1 MTNALFDKGREGILD
16 DSIAMSAATIKIAL
30 VRGYTFSAAHANL
43 SDVTGAGGAIVGTPI
58 ALSTKTFTAGVLDA
72 ADVTFP
78 LVPTG
83 APIPCVIIYND
94 TGTAS
99 TSRLVAYIDQATGL
113 PVTPN
118 GNDVSVVFDNGVN
131 HIFKL

>member
-16 DSIAMSAATIKIAL
+16 DTVNMSAATIKIAL

-58 ALSTKTFTAGVLDA
+58 ALSTKSYTSGVLDA

-78 LVPTG
+78 LVAAG
-83 APIPCVIIYND
+83 AAIGAVIIYND
-94 TGTAS
+94 SGTAS
-99 TSRLVAYIDQATGL
+99 TSRLVAYIDTATGL

-118 GNDVSVVFDNGVN
+118 GNDVSVVFDNGTN